1 MSLILCLL
9 HFIWELSEAAQGET
23 FKLPMFVFPL
33 IDEIN
38 LSEV

>member
-23 FKLPMFVFPL
+23 FRIANVCFSV
-33 IDEIN
+33 D
-38 LSEV
+38 